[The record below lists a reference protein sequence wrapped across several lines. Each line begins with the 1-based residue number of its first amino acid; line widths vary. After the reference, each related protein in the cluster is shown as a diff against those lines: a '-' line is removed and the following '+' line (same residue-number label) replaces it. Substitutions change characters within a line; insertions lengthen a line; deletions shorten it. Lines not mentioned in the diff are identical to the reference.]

1 MTHRG
6 SGDPHQA
13 ASTFAA
19 APWLIHLGAAVLLVL
34 VTVLTFLPG
43 LEGAFLEWDD
53 RENFLHN
60 PHFRGLGPAQLRWML
75 TTGLLGHWMPLTWL
89 SLAVDWTIW
98 GLDPFGYHLT
108 SLGLHAVCAVLVY
121 ALARRL
127 FALTARGLPHACMSG
142 AVVENNDVAGEEG
155 AMRAAQVEQHAVAAG
170 DGDDPQL
177 GDLRRGGCGHVVAR
191 CGSGR

>member
-1 MTHRG
+1 MIHRR
-6 SGDPHQA
+6 SRDPHR
-13 ASTFAA
+13 A
-19 APWLIHLGAAVLLVL
+19 APAGVAAPRLIDLTVALFLVL

-43 LEGAFLEWDD
+43 LEGAFLDWDD

-108 SLGLHAVCAVLVY
+108 SLGLHAICAVLVY
-121 ALARRL
+121 SW
-127 FALTARGLPHACMSG
+127 PG
-142 AVVENNDVAGEEG
+142 ASS
-155 AMRAAQVEQHAVAAG
+155 
-170 DGDDPQL
+170 P
-177 GDLRRGGCGHVVAR
+177 
-191 CGSGR
+191 